1 MTEKNVVTAIHDTLH
16 DEMAADDRVVVLG
29 EDIATRGGVFR
40 VTQGFLDE
48 FGEQRVIDTPLA
60 EAGIIGIAV
69 GMALHGLLPVAEIE
83 FADFIHPAFD
93 QMVSEVSRMRYR
105 TNGDFGLPMVVRA
118 PWGGGVHGA
127 LYHSQ
132 SIEAFY
138 GHIPGLKV
146 VVPGTPYDASGML
159 RAAIKDPDP
168 VLFLEHKRTY
178 RLIKGEVP
186 DEPFE
191 VPIGK
196 ADVKREG
203 DHLSAIAYGLSLHLC
218 LEAASRLQDEHGISV
233 EVVDVRTI
241 SRSTRRRSSPRCR
254 SRQGDGRLRGQPHV
268 RRRRRDR
275 RDDRRGSHVRPRRAD
290 RSDRRSRCAGHG
302 LREQPRARVHAQRRR
317 GGRSD
322 ARARALLAGTRAG
335 GARSGVAIE
344 GAG

>member
-1 MTEKNVVTAIHDTLH
+1 VTEKNVVTAIHDTLH
-16 DEMAADDRVVVLG
+16 DAMAADDRVVVLG
-29 EDIATRGGVFR
+29 EDIAVRGGVFR
-40 VTQGFLDE
+40 VTQGFLEE
-48 FGEQRVIDTPLA
+48 FGVERVIDTPLA
-60 EAGIIGIAV
+60 EGSIVGLAV

-93 QMVSEVSRMRYR
+93 QMVSEVARMRYR
-105 TNGDFGLPMVVRA
+105 SNGDFGLPMVVRA

-138 GHIPGLKV
+138 GHVPGIKV
-146 VVPGTPYDASGML
+146 VVPSTPADAAGML

-203 DHLSAIAYGLSLHLC
+203 DDLTAVSYGLSLHQC
-218 LEAASRLQDEHGISV
+218 LEAASRLQDEHGVSV

-241 SRSTRRRSSPRCR
+241 SPLDTETILASVRKTGKAIVVYEDNRTYGAGAEIAATIAEECLFDL
-254 SRQGDGRLRGQPHV
+254 DGPIVRLGAPDVPAMGFASNLEQAFLL
-268 RRRRRDR
+268 D
-275 RDDRRGSHVRPRRAD
+275 AD
-290 RSDRRSRCAGHG
+290 RIAEDM
-302 LREQPRARVHAQRRR
+302 LELARF
-317 GGRSD
+317 
-322 ARARALLAGTRAG
+322 
-335 GARSGVAIE
+335 
-344 GAG
+344 